1 MISQIS
7 KSAAFVFLLIMP
19 AYAYAEDEA
28 TAKAQ
33 RRMGE
38 RSATHR
44 FWSVLIDNG
53 LSSLM
58 QL

>member
-1 MISQIS
+1 MIGQIS

-33 RRMGE
+33 QERRMGE

-44 FWSVLIDNG
+44 F
-53 LSSLM
+53 
-58 QL
+58 

>member
-33 RRMGE
+33 QGWVSEALPLVFDRY
-38 RSATHR
+38 
-44 FWSVLIDNG
+44 
-53 LSSLM
+53 
-58 QL
+58 